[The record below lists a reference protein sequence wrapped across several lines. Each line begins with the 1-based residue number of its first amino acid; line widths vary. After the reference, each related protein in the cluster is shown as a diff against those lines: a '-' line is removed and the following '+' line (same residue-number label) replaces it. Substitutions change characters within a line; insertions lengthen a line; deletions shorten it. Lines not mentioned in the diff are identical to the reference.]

1 MRDNTFEAWTHLPTS
16 MVTVTGLRKSFG
28 AAVVLEDVRF
38 ELRERECLAL
48 LGANGAGKTTLLKIL
63 ATLLRPSRGSVTV
76 NGHDAVRDP
85 ETVRASLGFLG
96 HSTYLYEDLTAVE
109 NLRFWATLRGLEAGP
124 VRLQE
129 ALAHVELDSVA
140 GERVRTFS
148 SGMKRRL
155 ALARVLLSTPRLLL
169 LDEPFA
175 GLDQRGKK
183 WLEGVLVGF
192 KERGGAVLMTTHSF
206 GRGLSIADRVAILAG
221 GRIILD
227 RPRADLSLEELRR
240 LYALHTEEAG

>member
-1 MRDNTFEAWTHLPTS
+1 MPVRRGPSSPTS

-28 AAVVLEDVRF
+28 ATCVLEEVTF
-38 ELRERECLAL
+38 ELREGECLVL

-63 ATLLRPSRGSVTV
+63 ATLVRPSRGAVGV
-76 NGHDAVRDP
+76 AGHDALRDP
-85 ETVRASLGFLG
+85 DRVRASLAFLG
-96 HSTYLYEDLTAVE
+96 HSSYLYEDLTAVE
-109 NLRFWATLRGLEAGP
+109 NLRFWATLLGLPPSPA
-124 VRLQE
+124 RLHE
-129 ALAHVELDSVA
+129 ALAQVELDGVA
-140 GERVRTFS
+140 ADRVRTFS

-155 ALARVLLSTPRLLL
+155 ALARVLWGGPRLLL

-183 WLEGVLVGF
+183 WLEGVLLGF
-192 KERGGAVLMTTHSF
+192 KERGGAVLMTTHSL

-227 RPRADLSLEELRR
+227 RPRAELSLDELRR
-240 LYALHTEEAG
+240 LYGLYTEETG